1 MIDPLHALAFS
12 VYENPGVYC
21 ILLGS
26 GVSRAAEMPTGWEI
40 TLDLVRRVAALD
52 GVVDQTDW
60 VGWYKRV
67 QPRHGRVS
75 HDLRSNICQRSF
87 QS

>member
-40 TLDLVRRVAALD
+40 RSTSCEEL
-52 GVVDQTDW
+52 
-60 VGWYKRV
+60 
-67 QPRHGRVS
+67 RHSMV
-75 HDLRSNICQRSF
+75 
-87 QS
+87 